1 MQRYMLSLIKLLMI
15 NEKKYGIYALI
26 IGLFLSVLAWIPFI
40 SIAATLSSE
49 FAIDGELA
57 TFCVLMLFSPAVILF
72 YVSFALLA
80 DEVLGNLTR
89 RTVFGMQPGSLKRK
103 IRQMVGV

>member
-1 MQRYMLSLIKLLMI
+1 MI
-15 NEKKYGIYALI
+15 NEKKYGFYALI
-26 IGLFLSVLAWIPFI
+26 IGLFLSASAWIPFI
-40 SIAATLSSE
+40 AIAATLSSE

-57 TFCVLMLFSPAVILF
+57 MVCVLMLFSPAVILF

-80 DEVLGNLTR
+80 DEVFENLTG
-89 RTVFGMQPGSLKRK
+89 RTAFGMEPGSLKRK

>member
-1 MQRYMLSLIKLLMI
+1 MI
-15 NEKKYGIYALI
+15 NEKKYEICALI

-40 SIAATLSSE
+40 AIAATLSSA

-57 TFCVLMLFSPAVILF
+57 TICVLMLFSPAVILF

-80 DEVLGNLTR
+80 DEVFGILTR

-103 IRQMVGV
+103 IRQMGGF